1 MKRLTHLGVLLLAV
15 IAASSAAAETIV
27 LPFAAT
33 RTVSMR
39 GTTAAWAVDS
49 TIVEVTVTGGSLTL
63 RARGAGRTNVIVVH
77 EGGQSSL
84 EVTVEAQERRASLA
98 DAIESERGTADLRYR
113 SAAGEVQAAVSMVRE
128 DGKKRTEIEAR
139 TVHYTQRPAG
149 ERATTSIA
157 SASLRFFG
165 AGRELTLLDRD
176 VDHSPLTLSHVPI
189 RGAHY
194 LDDTW
199 RLHAGVASYA
209 AYGSFLIPVE
219 RELVAGAGYA
229 IRTGPRS
236 KVTPGVF
243 FFSSEG
249 AVASLLYEYSDSA
262 RLDIRSEVGY
272 SNGLG
277 GAAQVRYATPRDQ
290 VHLDVR
296 YRPDEFAGLQFGS
309 AHGFQGDA
317 AWSRQY
323 GRRSVASFVLAASD
337 IADTRVHAASLDLEH
352 RIHDRV
358 ALTGGASWGRFGSH
372 STLTV
377 PLGARYEFARGH
389 VGALYRYAQSASN
402 RGGHGFR
409 INGRLSRGAF
419 SGSAFVDRQQNA
431 PTLEAIYDELPD
443 LASTLAEMGLGVTTP
458 ADLARVLR
466 ENATLVELGYIDG
479 VTVDLAPLRS
489 QVGFELAWLGRG
501 ASRQQ
506 LRARAIHSVTETV
519 AGRAATTIA
528 SLHYSR
534 RLTRTTDLF
543 ASYSWWTSERRGIP
557 VRNQPSFELGLR
569 RQFSAF
575 PSFGGSGDITVSV
588 FLDDDLDG
596 RADGTPL
603 VAEVDVDGKQRMRTD
618 ARGTAVFTKIDGG
631 VHRVTVRVPD
641 HPTAYFTSPSRVDAR
656 AGDEL
661 SFGVA
666 LSPARASGVLRS
678 DAGKGIAGVRVRLE
692 RGSRQLESETKS
704 DGSFSFAAAPGQWTL
719 SLVDT
724 TVPLG
729 YAMSAASQTLL
740 LDRANPVTCELTL
753 RAQRSIAGEGARP
766 NSELRVEPV
775 GKTIRADAQGRFVV
789 RSLPAGEITLLAD
802 GKPRRVSI
810 PLEPGIVRL
819 DLGSA
824 QVATLHPV
832 QASSTQVTDRFVVAL
847 GAYRVRANALDTVKR
862 ARTTG
867 LPVSLDERKPLI
879 LVHAGPFATRRAA
892 TSAADALASLGIE
905 TRVMLSAN

>member
-1 MKRLTHLGVLLLAV
+1 MKRLGALVVLLVAITPRL
-15 IAASSAAAETIV
+15 AAAEAIV

-33 RTVSMR
+33 RAVSMR
-39 GTTAAWAVDS
+39 GVTAAWAVDAA
-49 TIVEVTVTGGSLTL
+49 IVEVTVAAGTITL

-84 EVTVEAQERRASLA
+84 DVTVQAQERRGTLA
-98 DAIESERGTADLRYR
+98 DATQSDRGTADVRYR

-209 AYGSFLIPVE
+209 TYGSFLIPVE

-236 KVTPGVF
+236 RVTPGLFVF
-243 FFSSEG
+243 SREG
-249 AVASLLYEYSDSA
+249 AVASLLYEYSDSE
-262 RLDIRSEVGY
+262 RLDIRSELGY
-272 SNGLG
+272 SNGVG
-277 GAAQVRYATPRDQ
+277 GALQLRYATPRNQ
-290 VHLDVR
+290 AHLDVR

-309 AHGFQGDA
+309 AHGFQADA
-317 AWSRQY
+317 AWSRHY
-323 GRRSVASFVLAASD
+323 GERSVASLVLAASE
-337 IADTRVHAASLDLEH
+337 IAGTRVHAASLDVEH
-352 RIHDRV
+352 RVHERV
-358 ALTGGASWGRFGSH
+358 ALTGGGSWGRFGPH

-402 RGGHGFR
+402 QGGHGFR
-409 INGRLSRGAF
+409 INGRLSRGSF

-443 LASTLAEMGLGVTTP
+443 LASTLAEMGLGVNTP

-489 QVGFELAWLGRG
+489 QLGFELAWLGRG

-519 AGRAATTIA
+519 AGRVATTIA

-534 RLTRTTDLF
+534 RLTRATDFF
-543 ASYSWWTSERRGIP
+543 ASYTWWSSERRGIP
-557 VRNQPSFELGLR
+557 VRNQPSFELGFR
-569 RQFSAF
+569 RQFSDL

-596 RADGTPL
+596 RADGKPL
-603 VAEVDVDGKQRMRTD
+603 VAEVDVDGGQRMRTN
-618 ARGTAVFTKIDGG
+618 ARGTAVFTKIGAG
-631 VHRVTVRVPD
+631 VHQVTVRVPD

-656 AGDEL
+656 AGDTL

-666 LSPARASGVLRS
+666 LSPGRAGGFLRS

-692 RGSRQLESETKS
+692 RGSRQLESVTKS
-704 DGSFSFAAAPGQWTL
+704 DGSFSFAAAPGEWTL
-719 SLVDT
+719 SLIDT

-729 YAMSAASQTLL
+729 YALYAASQGVL
-740 LDRANPVTCELTL
+740 LDRATPVTVELTL

-775 GKTIRADAQGRFVV
+775 GKTIRTDAQGRFVV
-789 RSLPAGEITLLAD
+789 RSLPAGDVTLLAD
-802 GKPRRVSI
+802 GKPRRVTI
-810 PLEPGIVRL
+810 PLEPGIVRI

-832 QASSTQVTDRFVVAL
+832 ESSTAQVTDRFVVAL
-847 GAYRVRANALDTVKR
+847 GAYRVRANALDTMKR

-867 LPVSLDERKPLI
+867 LPVTLDERKPLI
-879 LVHAGPFATRRAA
+879 LVHAGPFASRTAATRAA
-892 TSAADALASLGIE
+892 SELASLGIE
-905 TRVMLSAN
+905 TQVMPSRN